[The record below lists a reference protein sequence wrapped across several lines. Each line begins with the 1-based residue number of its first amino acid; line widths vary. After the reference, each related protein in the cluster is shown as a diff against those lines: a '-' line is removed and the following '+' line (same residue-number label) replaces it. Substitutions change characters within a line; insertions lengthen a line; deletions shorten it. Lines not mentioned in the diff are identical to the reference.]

1 MSLCKCVKPPNLL
14 NMNILSPIYIAQ
26 PVSKRRAPCG
36 IHYDSNV
43 LLFCEENYAIL
54 HFP

>member
-1 MSLCKCVKPPNLL
+1 MCETSEFVEYEH
-14 NMNILSPIYIAQ
+14 SVAYIYIAQ